1 MTNPVK
7 ASGRIL
13 SIDIMRGLTLVLMLF
28 VNDLYMPGVP
38 AWLGHMKADFD
49 GMGLADW
56 VFPGFLFMVGMAIP
70 FALGGRITKGEAN
83 IDIAK
88 HISIRTISL
97 LIIGVLMLNSGR
109 VNAELTG
116 MSKNL
121 WAVLMYTGV
130 FLVWNKYSEES
141 SKIFTTTGLK
151 LLGMALLAF
160 LVFRFKS
167 GQEVNEGSLITGW
180 WGILGLIGWGY
191 LVAAFIYLAFR
202 DNLLYSGLSVI
213 FFLVLNILSMLSLLD
228 FLNPVKFLLGTIIDG
243 NVPFIVLSGMFT
255 TLILKKL
262 TSSDHKKL
270 IVTIVT
276 FGIVSLIAGF
286 ILRKWFII
294 SKIQATPSWGLIC
307 NGISLLLF
315 AILYWIMDVK
325 KQINWAFFLK
335 PAGENSLTTYIAP
348 ALLYHLIWISGL
360 PVLFYKHSPIPFVV
374 IAGSIVWSLAMVGLT
389 ALLVKAGIR
398 LGL

>member
-1 MTNPVK
+1 M
-7 ASGRIL
+7 ASSNRIL
-13 SIDIMRGLTLVLMLF
+13 SIDVMRGLTLVLMLF

-70 FALGGRITKGEAN
+70 FAIGGRISKGEAN
-83 IDIAK
+83 ITISR

-130 FLVWNKYSEES
+130 FLVWNKYSDDS
-141 SKIFTTTGLK
+141 ADFFTVTGLK

-202 DNLLYSGLSVI
+202 DNLLYTGLSVI
-213 FFLVLNILSMLSLLD
+213 FFLVLNILSQLSLLD
-228 FLNPVKFLLGTIIDG
+228 FLNPVKFLFGTIIDG

-255 TLILKKL
+255 TLILKKMAG
-262 TSSDHKKL
+262 SDYKKL

-276 FGIVSLIAGF
+276 FGLISLVAGF

-294 SKIQATPSWGLIC
+294 SKILATPSWGLIC
-307 NGISLLLF
+307 NGISLLIF
-315 AILYWIMDVK
+315 ALLYWIMDVR

-348 ALLYHLIWISGL
+348 SLLYHLIWITGL
-360 PVLFYKHSPIPFVV
+360 PILFYKHSPIPLVV
-374 IAGSIVWSLAMVGLT
+374 IAGSIAWALAMVGLT
-389 ALLVKAGIR
+389 ALLVKFGIKLR
-398 LGL
+398 L